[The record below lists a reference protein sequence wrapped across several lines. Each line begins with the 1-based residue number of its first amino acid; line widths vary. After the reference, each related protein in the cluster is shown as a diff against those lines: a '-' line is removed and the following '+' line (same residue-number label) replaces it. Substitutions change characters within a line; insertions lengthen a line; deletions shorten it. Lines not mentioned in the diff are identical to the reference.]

1 MKKTLPAFLAAL
13 LITAIL
19 GAGMFVLGQDALGTS
34 TAQAAAETNTTLSSE
49 NIAQLEQVLVQYQ
62 TREAQYKTE
71 LNTAI
76 ERLDAANQK
85 LSRANQQIQEYQN
98 LLAQLQNT
106 GLITIASDGTV
117 TTNQPAFAQQGN
129 RPERNH

>member
-13 LITAIL
+13 IITAVL
-19 GAGMFVLGQDALGTS
+19 GAGMFVVGQDALGPS

-49 NIAQLEQVLVQYQ
+49 SRVQLEQVIVQYQ
-62 TREAQYKTE
+62 TREAKYKTE

-76 ERLDAANQK
+76 ERLDAAKQQ
-85 LSRANQQIQEYQN
+85 LSQANQQIQEYQN
-98 LLAQLQNT
+98 LLTQLQGA